1 MIRKKLSA
9 ILLIFFLCFS
19 ISASFAQKNTDSKF
33 YFGGNL
39 GLMFGTYTV
48 IDISPLVGYKV
59 TERFHVGT
67 GLTYTYYKF
76 KTDGDINGSGSVSYS
91 TSIYGGRL
99 FTRFFFA
106 PNLFVHA
113 EDELISLEL
122 PDEGIYAATGQIANV
137 SRQWL
142 NSVLVGGG
150 YGYGFGSDG
159 PAISI
164 MVLFRAN
171 HEFDKF
177 YPYQNPIIRIGLGF
191 GF

>member
-1 MIRKKLSA
+1 MFHKRSLAVITVCF
-9 ILLIFFLCFS
+9 LLFYYS
-19 ISASFAQKNTDSKF
+19 GFAQKNSESRF

-59 TERFHVGT
+59 TERFHVGA
-67 GLTYTYYKF
+67 GLTYTYYKYSIEGTNTGANSMSF
-76 KTDGDINGSGSVSYS
+76 S

-99 FTRFFFA
+99 FTRYFVA
-106 PNLFVHA
+106 SNLFLHV
-113 EDELISLEL
+113 EDELINLDL
-122 PDEGIYAATGQIANV
+122 PDLAEYYANHRFV
-137 SRQWL
+137 LSRQWL

-164 MVLFRAN
+164 SVLFRLN
-171 HEFDKF
+171 HEFEDF

>member
-1 MIRKKLSA
+1 MSLKK
-9 ILLIFFLCFS
+9 
-19 ISASFAQKNTDSKF
+19 SFAVTVACFLLFLNSGFAQRNTESKF

-39 GLMFGTYTV
+39 GLMFGTFTV

-59 TERFHVGT
+59 TEKFHVGT
-67 GLTYTYYKF
+67 GLTYTYYKYQE
-76 KTDGDINGSGSVSYS
+76 DGPNNTKGESFE

-99 FTRFFFA
+99 FTRYFVVS
-106 PNLFVHA
+106 NLFLHV
-113 EDELISLEL
+113 EDELISIEL
-122 PDEGIYAATGQIANV
+122 PDLALYYSTGNIDTK
-137 SRQWL
+137 RQWL

-164 MVLFRAN
+164 SVLWRVN
-171 HEFDKF
+171 HEFEDF